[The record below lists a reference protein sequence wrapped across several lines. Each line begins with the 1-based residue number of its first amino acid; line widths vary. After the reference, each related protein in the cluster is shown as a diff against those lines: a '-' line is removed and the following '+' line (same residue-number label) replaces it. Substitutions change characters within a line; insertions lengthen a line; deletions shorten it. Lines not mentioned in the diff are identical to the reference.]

1 MKRISNIILVLYG
14 LSNKSSTFATSKKL
28 IYINDNEKILS
39 FISITAIC
47 SELF

>member
-28 IYINDNEKILS
+28 IYMNDNEKILS

-47 SELF
+47 CELF